1 MPAEITEPAWP
12 DVPPVCGAAVAG
24 PALRLSL
31 AAVLGIAVLEIVG
44 FGPPGRAAL
53 IVGQLLGG
61 RCLGRV
67 VRP

>member
-12 DVPPVCGAAVAG
+12 GVTPVCGAPVAG

-31 AAVLGIAVLEIVG
+31 AAVPGIG
-44 FGPPGRAAL
+44 GPPARAAL

-61 RCLGRV
+61 RCTGRI

>member
-1 MPAEITEPAWP
+1 MPAEITDPARP
-12 DVPPVCGAAVAG
+12 GVTPVCGAPLTG

-31 AAVLGIAVLEIVG
+31 AAVPGIVG

-61 RCLGRV
+61 RCTSRV

>member
-1 MPAEITEPAWP
+1 MPAEITEPPWP
-12 DVPPVCGAAVAG
+12 DVTPVCGAPVAG
-24 PALRLSL
+24 PPLRLSL
-31 AAVLGIAVLEIVG
+31 AAVLEIVG

-53 IVGQLLGG
+53 IVGQLLCG

>member
-12 DVPPVCGAAVAG
+12 GVTPVCGAPVAG

-31 AAVLGIAVLEIVG
+31 AAVPGIGG

-53 IVGQLLGG
+53 IVCQLLGG
-61 RCLGRV
+61 RCPGRV